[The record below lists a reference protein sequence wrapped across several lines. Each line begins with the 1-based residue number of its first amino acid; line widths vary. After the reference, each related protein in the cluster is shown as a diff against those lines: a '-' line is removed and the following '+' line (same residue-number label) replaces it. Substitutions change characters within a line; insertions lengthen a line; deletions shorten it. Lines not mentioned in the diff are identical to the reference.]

1 MVTKVKK
8 CFLKKKER
16 IKDFFIFLTMLSFK
30 QVKSN
35 YGKKDPPCK
44 QACSWI
50 IKFSYCL
57 NFGYCKVGIIIFS
70 MQTQD
75 G

>member
-30 QVKSN
+30 QVKSS
-35 YGKKDPPCK
+35 YGKKDPPANK
-44 QACSWI
+44 
-50 IKFSYCL
+50 L
-57 NFGYCKVGIIIFS
+57 VVGLLSFLIV
-70 MQTQD
+70 
-75 G
+75 